1 MKKYGCYPMH
11 HGTKMCMFKKK
22 PMEIKNVYG
31 LLVSAWEEEEIPH
44 PSPPPPL
51 TTTTAMTL
59 FKPSS

>member
-1 MKKYGCYPMH
+1 MH